1 MISVRQHAISL
12 AAVFLALAVG
22 LFIGSGFVGDRMNSL
37 TGTSRDRIGA
47 LQDERDQLNDQLNSA
62 NSFDTAI
69 TGRVIGGTLRG
80 QSVLVVTAPG
90 AADADVAAVKDAIGG
105 AGAKVSGQI
114 GLTQQFVADQK
125 SEQLSTIIDQTIPPG
140 ATLRAEL
147 VDSGGRAGD
156 LLGALTLDRGG
167 KGAASSDDRR
177 TGLQALRDG
186 GFIDYDGAGAAPAD
200 LAVVVTGGGYPED
213 SGAQGQ
219 LVARF
224 AAALSGR
231 GDGGAL
237 LGRTGST
244 SGGSPI
250 AVVRA
255 DPGLS
260 NAVSTVDNVD
270 QQTGRI
276 TSILVLQEEKNGR
289 SGAYGTGAGA
299 KAITVGAKPA
309 DRPST

>member
-1 MISVRQHAISL
+1 MYKRQ
-12 AAVFLALAVG
+12 
-22 LFIGSGFVGDRMNSL
+22 
-37 TGTSRDRIGA
+37 
-47 LQDERDQLNDQLNSA
+47 
-62 NSFDTAI
+62 
-69 TGRVIGGTLRG
+69 
-80 QSVLVVTAPG
+80 
-90 AADADVAAVKDAIGG
+90 
-105 AGAKVSGQI
+105 
-114 GLTQQFVADQK
+114 
-125 SEQLSTIIDQTIPPG
+125 DQTIPPG
-140 ATLRAEL
+140 STLRAEL

-167 KGAASSDDRR
+167 KGAASADDRR
-177 TGLQALRDG
+177 TGLEALRDG
-186 GFIDYDGAGAAPAD
+186 GFIDYAGAGSTPAD

-244 SGGSPI
+244 AGGSPI
-250 AVVRA
+250 AVVRS
-255 DPGLS
+255 DPGLG

-276 TSILVLQEEKNGR
+276 TSILVLQEEKGGR
-289 SGAYGTGAGA
+289 TGAYGTGAGA
-299 KAITVGAKPA
+299 KAITVGAT